1 DAANVELERP
11 GLSGAARD
19 GPSRSAHVEAGAR
32 SLEHASRRPILAG
45 HRVQIAHG
53 LVVRVGTERLEPA
66 EPRLAKRDPEHKAS
80 RYFTHENIDAGRKIG
95 RAAAEQAIRRRR
107 VQH

>member
-1 DAANVELERP
+1 NVELERP

-32 SLEHASRRPILAG
+32 SLEHAPRRPILAG
-45 HRVQIAHG
+45 HRVQLGPG
-53 LVVRVGTERLEPA
+53 LVVRVGPERLEPA
-66 EPRLAKRDPEHKAS
+66 EPRLAKRDPEHEAS

-95 RAAAEQAIRRRR
+95 RHAAGPRIPR
-107 VQH
+107 